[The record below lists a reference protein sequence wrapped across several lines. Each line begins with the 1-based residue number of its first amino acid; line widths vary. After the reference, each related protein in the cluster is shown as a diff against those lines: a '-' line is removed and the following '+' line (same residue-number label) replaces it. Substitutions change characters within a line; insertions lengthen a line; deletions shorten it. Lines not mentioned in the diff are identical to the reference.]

1 MSRRKSA
8 SEKMLDAIEMKDVEK
23 VASLISSG
31 GVNVRDKLFLHCAAR
46 RNLVDIMKLLLD
58 AGADINATNS
68 NRDTAC
74 HIAIAANQFD
84 ALKLLVERGADL
96 DVVNRTPDSLLS
108 LAISNKDGDRMIVL
122 LLDAGAPLDNLR
134 PAQVLLLVKSV
145 AVIKSL
151 AARNVDV
158 VALKCAFG
166 GTLCHYVA
174 ASVTREAD
182 LRALFDFCGPDA
194 IDSLGGCEDTPLHQ
208 AVSGNNEVALRV
220 LVELGADIDRRD
232 WGGCTPLHA
241 SLSLGN
247 GTCTLLMLVLGA
259 DVSLVC
265 NKGQTVCHLAAWDKP
280 DALCACLA
288 AGSDLD
294 QQCNNRDTPR
304 RIAERN
310 DVPLPTS
317 DEIDAARRRI
327 AKTRLDLVRNRA
339 AEICI
344 GLQSLRLDALQLC
357 EILMHSFGALGS
369 LIKFHQWW
377 AIAIKVKHYNR
388 KP

>member
-8 SEKMLDAIEMKDVEK
+8 SEEMLDAIEKNDTKK
-23 VASLISSG
+23 VSSLISSG
-31 GVNVRDKLFLHCAAR
+31 GVNVRDKLFLHFAAR

-58 AGADINATNS
+58 AGANINATNK

-74 HIAIAANQFD
+74 HIAIAANRFD

-96 DVVNRTPDSLLS
+96 DVVNRTPESLLS
-108 LAISNKDGDRMIVL
+108 LASSNKDGDQMIVL
-122 LLDAGAPLDNLR
+122 LLDAGAPLDDLR

-158 VALKCAFG
+158 ATLKGAFG
-166 GTLCHYVA
+166 GNLCYYVA
-174 ASVTREAD
+174 GSVTREAD
-182 LRALFDFCGPDA
+182 LRALLDFCGLDA
-194 IDSLGGCEDTPLHQ
+194 INSLATEFTPLHH
-208 AVSGNNEVALRV
+208 AMSMDNEVALRV

-232 WGGCTPLHA
+232 ASGCTPLHA
-241 SLSLGN
+241 NLSLGN
-247 GTCTLLMLVLGA
+247 GTCTLLMLALGA
-259 DVSLVC
+259 DVNLVSK
-265 NKGQTVCHLAAWDKP
+265 KGQTVCHLAAWDKP

-288 AGSDLD
+288 AGGNLD
-294 QQCNNRDTPR
+294 QQCNNLDTPR
-304 RIAERN
+304 MIAERN
-310 DVPLPTS
+310 DVQLPTA
-317 DEIDAARRRI
+317 DEIDAAGRRI

-369 LIKFHQWW
+369 LIAFHQWW
-377 AIAIKVKHYNR
+377 KIATIVKHFNR
-388 KP
+388 KS